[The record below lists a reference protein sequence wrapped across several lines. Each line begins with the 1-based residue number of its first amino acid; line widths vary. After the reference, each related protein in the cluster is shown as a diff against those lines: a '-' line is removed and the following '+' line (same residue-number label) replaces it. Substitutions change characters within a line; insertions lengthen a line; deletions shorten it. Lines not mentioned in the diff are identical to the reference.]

1 MQDINQR
8 KDLDLLVSEFYK
20 KVLADDKIATVFTG
34 EIKINWT
41 THLPIICDFWENLL
55 WGGE

>member
-20 KVLADDKIATVFTG
+20 KVLADEKIAPVFT
-34 EIKINWT
+34 EKVKIKD
-41 THLPIICDFWENLL
+41 HPPSYYM
-55 WGGE
+55 